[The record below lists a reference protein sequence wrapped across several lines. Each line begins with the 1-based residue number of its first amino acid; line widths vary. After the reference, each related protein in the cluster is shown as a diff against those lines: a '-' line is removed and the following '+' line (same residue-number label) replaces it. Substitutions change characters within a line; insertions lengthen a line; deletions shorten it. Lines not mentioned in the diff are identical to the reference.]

1 MRRQNPPQ
9 ASLDQARALEKYL
22 TRGSIGTIY
31 ALFATVSFALV
42 AMLFAL
48 FVYDNLVTASTAALA
63 VFALM
68 ALLPA
73 VLALLAFRLTPRDP
87 LSIVIRGVADSRRR
101 ALPVKPLPISFK
113 VLLGT
118 GEALCLNFWFHSPV
132 KCQTAA
138 VKEQVICYVRTA
150 LEQHC
155 RNLSEVPDEEEIE
168 QEADRALGVV
178 ALEWEIPVLYS
189 EVRDMHKIR
198 DSYSRL
204 DDLSPSEYLGTGTL
218 GRLGMAAGR

>member
-22 TRGSIGTIY
+22 NRASIGTIY

-42 AMLFAL
+42 TMFFAL
-48 FVYDNLVTASTAALA
+48 FVYDNLVAASAAAVA
-63 VFALM
+63 VFAMM

-73 VLALLAFRLTPRDP
+73 VLALLLFRWAPGDP
-87 LSIVIRGVADSRRR
+87 VSIVIRGVADSRRR
-101 ALPVKPLPISFK
+101 PLPVNPIPISFK

-118 GEALCLNFWFHSPV
+118 GEVLCLNFWFHSPV
-132 KCQTAA
+132 KSQTAA
-138 VKEQVICYVRTA
+138 VRERLICYVRAA
-150 LEQHC
+150 LEQRC
-155 RNLSEVPDEEEIE
+155 MNLSEVPGEEEIE
-168 QEADRALGVV
+168 EEADRALEKV
-178 ALEWEIPVLYS
+178 ALECAIPVLYS
-189 EVRDMHKIR
+189 EIRDMHKIR

-218 GRLGMAAGR
+218 GMARMAGVR

>member
-22 TRGSIGTIY
+22 SRAAIGIIY

-42 AMLFAL
+42 AMFFAL
-48 FVYDNLVTASTAALA
+48 FVYDNLVTPSTSAFAI
-63 VFALM
+63 FALM

-73 VLALLAFRLTPRDP
+73 VLALLMFRLAPGDP
-87 LSIVIRGVADSRRR
+87 LSIGIRSVADSRRR
-101 ALPVKPLPISFK
+101 PLPVKPLPISFK

-118 GEALCLNFWFHSPV
+118 GEVLCLNFWFHFPEKV
-132 KCQTAA
+132 QTAA
-138 VKEQVICYVRTA
+138 VRERLICYVRTA
-150 LEQHC
+150 MEQHC
-155 RNLSEVPDEEEIE
+155 MNLSEVPGEEEIE
-168 QEADRALGVV
+168 EVADRALEFV
-178 ALEWEIPVLYS
+178 AMECDIPVLYS
-189 EVRDMHKIR
+189 EIRDIHKIR

-218 GRLGMAAGR
+218 GLAQMAGGR